1 VTTAL
6 AGYLGRQPAHDL
18 VHAAAQEAFA
28 GDRPLADVLAES
40 SEVAEHL
47 DRDAIGRL
55 LDPAGYLGASD
66 ALIDRALR
74 AHRDRGAKPT

>member
-1 VTTAL
+1 
-6 AGYLGRQPAHDL
+6 
-18 VHAAAQEAFA
+18 
-28 GDRPLADVLAES
+28 
-40 SEVAEHL
+40 VAEHL